1 MAEKVALVTGAGS
14 GLGRGIARVLAN
26 AGYDI
31 GIHTG
36 SSEERARSLAAELAG
51 ESGRRVEV
59 FVSDFS
65 KPGGAERLFES
76 FNKTFG
82 RLDIFVNNAGVTMG
96 ERILNMTEELWDTIN
111 NINWRNAFFCVKEAA
126 KLMIAGKI
134 PGSMVLISSNQHNSI
149 GGNVPY
155 ALVKDSLVKLTA
167 HAAMQFARYGIRVNC
182 IAPGWVN
189 TGEKRMEG
197 WFDSSVKEI
206 PLHRWV
212 EPGEIGRWILFL
224 HGPDAASL
232 TGQTIELDG
241 GVRLMTGRPEYYCS
255 PEEPPRKNTND
266 TERPQAGGVKS

>member
-1 MAEKVALVTGAGS
+1 MADRVALVTGAGS
-14 GLGRGIARVLAN
+14 GLGQGIARVLAN

-36 SSEERARSLAAELAG
+36 SNEERARRLAAELSG

-59 FVSDFS
+59 LVSDFS

-76 FNKTFG
+76 FTRTFD

-96 ERILNMTEELWDTIN
+96 ARILAMTEELWDTIN

-126 KLMIAGKI
+126 NLMIAKGI
-134 PGSMVLISSNQHNSI
+134 HGSMVLISSNQHNTI

-155 ALVKDSLVKLTA
+155 ALVKDSLVKYA
-167 HAAMQFARYGIRVNC
+167 QHAAMQFARYGIRVNC

-212 EPGEIGRWILFL
+212 EPAEIGRWVLFL
-224 HGPDAASL
+224 DGPDAASL

-241 GVRLMTGRPEYYCS
+241 GVRLMTGKPEYYCS
-255 PEEPPRKNTND
+255 PEDPPRENADAAKKT
-266 TERPQAGGVKS
+266 S